1 MENGT
6 SFKEFHILALPN
18 KLDKSAFSVFFFLI
32 YFISVV
38 LNLMLLMVI
47 YSDVHLHTPM
57 YLFLCHLSF
66 VDICYTTTT
75 IPKLLHMLLSGN
87 NTVSFIQCF
96 SQMFFY
102 FWGACIEVNLLLA
115 MAYDRYIAICKP
127 LRYAEILNKRRCVLL
142 MVGIWGIALLN
153 SLFITVSASFTP
165 LCYSP
170 TIKQFY
176 CDFKAVIKL
185 SCPGNFFLFVIF
197 VEMIV
202 FGFCSFA
209 CSLASYIKVAKVILA
224 MTSKDGRR
232 KAFSTCSSH
241 IMVLS
246 IFYGTSVLVYMIP
259 PSANLEV
266 LERSCTIF
274 YTAVTPMLN
283 PLLYSLRNKDVKRAL
298 MRLFNKCVSYFE
310 YR

>member
-1 MENGT
+1 MANVT
-6 SFKEFHILALPN
+6 SFKEFHILALPGN
-18 KLDKSAFSVFFFLI
+18 LDKSSFSLFFFLI
-32 YFISVV
+32 YFIGVL
-38 LNLMLLMVI
+38 LNLVLILVI
-47 YSDVHLHTPM
+47 YTNVQLHTPM
-57 YLFLCHLSF
+57 YLFLSHLSF

-75 IPKLLHMLLSGN
+75 IPKLLHILLSGN
-87 NTVSFIQCF
+87 NTVSFTQCF

-102 FWGACIEVNLLLA
+102 FWAACVEVNLLLA
-115 MAYDRYIAICKP
+115 MAYDRYVAICKP
-127 LRYAEILNKRRCVLL
+127 LRYSEILNRRQCDLI
-142 MVGIWGIALLN
+142 MAAIWTIAFSN
-153 SLFITVSASFTP
+153 TLFVTVSALCTP
-165 LCYSP
+165 LCYPP

-176 CDFKAVIKL
+176 CDFKAVIKI
-185 SCPGNFFLFVIF
+185 SCPGSLLLLVIF

-202 FGFCSFA
+202 FGFCPFA
-209 CSLASYIKVAKVILA
+209 CSLASYIKVANVILA
-224 MTSKDGRR
+224 IKSKDGRR

-246 IFYGTSVLVYMIP
+246 IFYGSSVLVYMIP

-298 MRLFNKCVSYFE
+298 VRLLNK
-310 YR
+310 